1 MLKNIKKQKKK
12 HKIFLEYFR
21 NIYFC
26 IGIFLLALLL
36 FAVTLAPM
44 ITHYDPY
51 RGDVSSRLAP
61 PVWME
66 GGTSAH
72 ILGTDGIGRD
82 LFTRIV
88 FGLRVSF
95 LISLISVISAI
106 TIGSTLGLIAGYFG
120 GLFDSVI
127 SSLVEIQLSFP
138 FIILAVSILS
148 MKTPTIFLIIIVLTL
163 SCWSVYAR
171 VVRTAVIEKKNVPY
185 IYAAYSMGAGHFRVI
200 TKYLAKTI
208 LPNVLVVGILDLATV
223 VILETILGLLG
234 IGVRPPTPSLGNIMA
249 DGKKY
254 LSTAW
259 WIFTLPGGALVVCLL
274 SFNLIGEG
282 LREIIKIKRLG

>member
-1 MLKNIKKQKKK
+1 MLKKINKQNKLKT
-12 HKIFLEYFR
+12 FLGYFR
-21 NIYFC
+21 NVYFC
-26 IGIFLLALLL
+26 IGIFLLAILL
-36 FAVTLAPM
+36 FLITFAPI

-51 RGDVSSRLAP
+51 RGNITERLAP

-95 LISLISVISAI
+95 LISLASVISAI
-106 TIGSTLGLIAGYFG
+106 IIGSTLGLCAGYFG
-120 GLFDSVI
+120 GLLDNVI
-127 SSLVEIQLSFP
+127 SSLAEIQLSFP
-138 FIILAVSILS
+138 FIILAITILS
-148 MKTPTIFLIIIVLTL
+148 LKTPTIFLIIIVLTL
-163 SCWSVYAR
+163 SCWTVYAR
-171 VVRTAVIEKKNVPY
+171 VVRTSVIEKKDMPY
-185 IYAAYSMGAGHFRVI
+185 VYAAYSMGAGHFRII
-200 TKYLAKTI
+200 TKYIAKSI
-208 LPNVLVVGILDLATV
+208 LPNVVVVGILDFATI
-223 VILETILGLLG
+223 VILEAILGILG

-259 WIFTLPGGALVVCLL
+259 WISTLPGGALFICLL
-274 SFNLIGEG
+274 SLNLIGEG
-282 LREIIKIKRLG
+282 LREMMKIKRLG

>member
-12 HKIFLEYFR
+12 HKILLEYFR

-51 RGDVSSRLAP
+51 RGDISSRLAP

-95 LISLISVISAI
+95 LISFISVVSAI
-106 TIGSTLGLIAGYFG
+106 TIGSTLGLTAGYFG
-120 GLFDSVI
+120 GWFDNVM
-127 SSLVEIQLSFP
+127 SSLIEIQLSFP

-163 SCWSVYAR
+163 SCWSLYAR
-171 VVRTAVIEKKNVPY
+171 VVRTVVIEKKSIPY
-185 IYAAYSMGAGHFRVI
+185 IYAAYSMGTGHFRVI

-208 LPNVLVVGILDLATV
+208 LPNVVVVGILDFATV

-259 WIFTLPGGALVVCLL
+259 WIFTLPGGVLFVCLL

-282 LREIIKIKRLG
+282 LREIMKIKHLG

>member
-1 MLKNIKKQKKK
+1 MLKEINKQKKLK
-12 HKIFLEYFR
+12 TLLGYFR
-21 NIYFC
+21 NVYFC
-26 IGIFLLALLL
+26 IGIFLLAVLL
-36 FAVTLAPM
+36 FLITFAPI
-44 ITHYDPY
+44 ITHHDPY
-51 RGDVSSRLAP
+51 RGNIASRLTP

-106 TIGSTLGLIAGYFG
+106 IIGSTLGLCAGYFG
-120 GLFDSVI
+120 GLLDAVI

-138 FIILAVSILS
+138 FIILAISILS
-148 MKTPTIFLIIIVLTL
+148 LKTPTIFLIIIVLTL

-171 VVRTAVIEKKNVPY
+171 VTRTSVIEKKNIPY
-185 IYAAYSMGAGHFRVI
+185 VYAAYSIGAGHFRVI
-200 TKYLAKTI
+200 TKYLAKSI
-208 LPNVLVVGILDLATV
+208 LPNVIVVGILDFATV
-223 VILETILGLLG
+223 VILEAILGFLG
-234 IGVRPPTPSLGNIMA
+234 IGVRPPTPSLGNIIA

-254 LSTAW
+254 LSSAW
-259 WIFTLPGGALVVCLL
+259 WISTLPGGALFMCLL
-274 SFNLIGEG
+274 SLNLIGEG
-282 LREIIKIKRLG
+282 LREIMKIKRLG